1 MPKIVDHDAYRNEL
15 LQKYFDDFAH
25 RGYSDVTM
33 REIAES
39 LGVSTGT
46 LYHYFPTKKS
56 ILENMLQLASRRDIS
71 GAIASIKEDT
81 PLEDRIRAFSN
92 YIMEKEQWFAD
103 IVMLTIDY
111 YRQQAKEGGFELMNE
126 ADSYYGNGVA
136 EATGLS
142 QELGFFFTIFFNGLV
157 FHRLAFPDSVSF
169 QEQAELFIK
178 VLMTYLHAENME
190 KSSVN
195 KEGDSGKE

>member
-15 LQKYFDDFAH
+15 LQNYFDDFAH

-71 GAIASIKEDT
+71 GAVASIKEDT
-81 PLEDRIRAFSN
+81 PLEERIRAFSS

-111 YRQQAKEGGFELMNE
+111 YRQQNKEGGFEMVNE

-142 QELGFFFTIFFNGLV
+142 PELGFFFTIFFNGLV

-169 QEQAELFIK
+169 HDQAELFIK
-178 VLMTYLHAENME
+178 ILMTYLHAESIE
-190 KSSVN
+190 KSPVN
-195 KEGDSGKE
+195 KGVDSEEK

>member
-25 RGYSDVTM
+25 RGYNDVTM
-33 REIAES
+33 REIADS

-71 GAIASIKEDT
+71 GAVASITEDT
-81 PLEDRIRAFSN
+81 PLEDRIRAFSS
-92 YIMEKEQWFAD
+92 YIMEKERWFAD
-103 IVMLTIDY
+103 IVLLTIDY
-111 YRQQAKEGGFELMNE
+111 YRQQNKEGGFEMVNE
-126 ADSYYGNGVA
+126 ADSHYGNGVA
-136 EATGLS
+136 EATGLPT
-142 QELGFFFTIFFNGLV
+142 ELGFFFTIFFNGLV

-169 QEQAELFIK
+169 REQADLFIK
-178 VLMTYLHAENME
+178 VLMTYLRAEGME
-190 KSSVN
+190 LSPAN
-195 KEGDSGKE
+195 KEVDSKKK

>member
-33 REIAES
+33 REIADS

-71 GAIASIKEDT
+71 GAVKSIRKDT
-81 PLEDRIRAFSN
+81 PLEDRIRAFSS
-92 YIMEKEQWFAD
+92 YIMEKERWFAD

-111 YRQQAKEGGFELMNE
+111 YRQQNKEGCFEMVNE

-142 QELGFFFTIFFNGLV
+142 PELGFFFTIFFNGLV

-169 QEQAELFIK
+169 QDQAELFIK
-178 VLMTYLHAENME
+178 ILMTYLHAESME
-190 KSSVN
+190 KSPVN
-195 KEGDSGKE
+195 KGVDSEKK

>member
-25 RGYSDVTM
+25 RGYNDVTM

-81 PLEDRIRAFSN
+81 PLEDRIRAFSS

-111 YRQQAKEGGFELMNE
+111 YRQQAKEGGFEMVNE

-142 QELGFFFTIFFNGLV
+142 AELGFFFTIFFNGLV

-169 QEQAELFIK
+169 HDQAELFIK
-178 VLMTYLHAENME
+178 VLMTYLRAEGMDN
-190 KSSVN
+190 SSVN
-195 KEGDSGKE
+195 KEVDSGKE